1 MLKFKSLNTIGDYS
15 LDTNETNNK
24 NVLRFKRKNI
34 IFTPIIVNQDPTMKI
49 MILGANGFIGRRILK
64 RLAPKHQVMACSL
77 HQDIMPEESYRFEV
91 IDILNYPAL
100 MDLLNNF
107 QPDVIINGSAYS
119 VVDYCEQHQE
129 EAYAMNV
136 TVVKHLAEYSQA
148 NSCRLIHI
156 STDFVFDGTSTKA
169 YTETDSPNP
178 INYYGKTKRWSE
190 EAIEQLCTNYAIVRV
205 EVVYGKPFPKQH
217 GNIVH
222 LVKNRLENGQSI
234 RVVSDQFRSP
244 TWVEDIANA
253 IEKLLSD
260 QYQGIY
266 HICGDETLSVADIA
280 HRVAKFFQ
288 LDASLIEAVTTEEM
302 NEATPR
308 PAFTPMS
315 IEKAKKELGYQP
327 SKLEEGFKE

>member
-1 MLKFKSLNTIGDYS
+1 MEIFYPY
-15 LDTNETNNK
+15 TNETNNK
-24 NVLRFKRKNI
+24 NVLRFERKNI
-34 IFTPIIVNQDPTMKI
+34 IFTSSIIKQYPTMKI

-77 HQDIMPEESYRFEV
+77 HQDILPEESYRFEV

-100 MDLLNNF
+100 MGLLNDF
-107 QPDVIINGSAYS
+107 HPDVIINAAAYS
-119 VVDYCEQHQE
+119 VVDYCEQNQE

-148 NSCRLIHI
+148 NSCRLIHL
-156 STDFVFDGTSTKA
+156 STDFVFDGTSPNA
-169 YTETDSPNP
+169 YTETDIPNP
-178 INYYGKTKRWSE
+178 VNYYGKTKQWSE
-190 EAIEQLCTNYAIVRV
+190 EVIEQRCTNYAIVRV
-205 EVVYGKPFPKQH
+205 EVVYGKPLPKQH

-222 LVKNRLENGQSI
+222 LVKNKLENGESI

-244 TWVEDIANA
+244 TWVEDIACA
-253 IEKLLSD
+253 IEKLLSN
-260 QYQGIY
+260 QCQGIY

-288 LDASLIEAVTTEEM
+288 LDASLIDSITTKEM

-308 PAFTPMS
+308 PTFTPMS
-315 IEKAKKELGYQP
+315 VEKAKKDLGYQP
-327 SKLEEGFKE
+327 SKLEEGFKEWI